1 MLKYAF
7 SHKKKEKK
15 HTTVNLFV
23 AIEINL
29 TPCWPPDQTK
39 QTKNLKTNN

>member
-7 SHKKKEKK
+7 SHRKKEKK
-15 HTTVNLFV
+15 TQPYLFV